1 MIKMGKIK
9 EKSIL
14 TFDKVCEIEKIL
26 GMDGIRASEGSYLL
40 THPSGKIVFIGEY
53 EVVFSKNRGKNGKK
67 RKKTTRKCEKIT

>member
-1 MIKMGKIK
+1 MGKTK

-26 GMDGIRASEGSYLL
+26 GMDGVHVSDGSYLL

-53 EVVFSKNRGKNGKK
+53 EVVLSTNKGKNDKK
-67 RKKTTRKCEKIT
+67 RKKTFRKCEKIT